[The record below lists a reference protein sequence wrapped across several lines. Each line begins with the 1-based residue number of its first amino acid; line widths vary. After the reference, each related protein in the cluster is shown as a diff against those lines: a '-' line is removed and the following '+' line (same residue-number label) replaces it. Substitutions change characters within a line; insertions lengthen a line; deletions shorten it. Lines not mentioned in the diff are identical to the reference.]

1 MKRFCLET
9 LAKKKEKEEE
19 KEQIIPA
26 GMMAL
31 GGFQALAIYHSQE
44 QSSTA
49 LMGDNATEDID
60 SCI

>member
-19 KEQIIPA
+19 KQQIIPA
-26 GMMAL
+26 GMMVL
-31 GGFQALAIYHSQE
+31 GGFQALAIYYPQE

-60 SCI
+60 S